1 MEDNRPA
8 GLSALWTISQSLHQ
22 GILVENQERRLIIV
36 NQVFC
41 DLFGI
46 PIAPEQLRGFDCAEA
61 ATQAAPLFEDTDG
74 FLERVNEVLANRTI
88 VRGELLKLRD
98 GRVFERDFV
107 PVIER
112 GQYRGH
118 VWTYEDVTSKQR
130 LEQAL
135 HDVAAMRGLILNSAL
150 DAVVTIDAMGC
161 IVEFNPSAESM
172 FGVTAESVQGR
183 MLEEIIIPERYR
195 DAHREGM
202 RHFRATGEGPVL
214 NRRLELTALR
224 CDGTEFPIEL
234 AIVPVPQPTGT
245 LFTAWLRD
253 ISERARSQSLLMRQE
268 QLAQAVAE
276 AATILLTCD
285 DLDIG
290 VQGVLASVGHAA
302 GASRVYMFRH
312 HDVAD
317 AMGTIS
323 QTMEW
328 CNEGVV
334 PQIDNPD
341 LQNMPWETGFERWYH
356 ELSAGACISGFIDTL
371 PAYEADFLRAQSIKA
386 IVVVPIFINQ
396 EFWGFMGFD
405 DCVGH
410 GWTSTEETSLRTLA
424 SNIGV
429 AIQRRRLER
438 ALRQSEDKLQKQLAE
453 LTAKSTELEVAT
465 ALIIKQEKL
474 ATLGTIAGSVAHE
487 INSPLGAILNSA
499 ERLLEQNSDNPE
511 TERNLR
517 LIERAALRMRDV
529 IQRLL
534 TSAGQRPSSVE
545 STSTDVVEA
554 MNDCLMLYGTHI
566 STLGITVQHIAD
578 TPVRVQIG
586 ATELS
591 QVLTNLL
598 VNARDAVMELPD
610 SSERLIT
617 AHTSI
622 QDSYGVFT
630 MTNNGPHI
638 AEDVLPT
645 IFDAFVS
652 TKESGKGTGLGLWIC
667 KSIASD
673 AGGTLTLENVPQGVR
688 ATMRLP
694 LIGRGK

>member
-1 MEDNRPA
+1 MNENRPA

-22 GILVENQERRLIIV
+22 GILVENEERRLVIV

-46 PIAPEQLRGFDCAEA
+46 PVPPEQLRGFDCSLAAE
-61 ATQAAPLFEDTDG
+61 QAAPLFEDPSGFIDG
-74 FLERVNEVLANRTI
+74 IQRVLADRLI
-88 VRGELLKLRD
+88 VRGELLRLRD

-112 GQYRGH
+112 GRYRGH

-135 HDVAAMRGLILNSAL
+135 HDVAAIRGLILNSAL
-150 DAVVTIDAMGC
+150 DAVVTIDSMGS
-161 IVEFNPSAESM
+161 IVEFNPAAESM
-172 FGVTAESVQGR
+172 FGVTAEAVHGR

-202 RHFRATGEGPVL
+202 RHFRNTGEGPVL

-224 CDGTEFPIEL
+224 ADGTEFPVEL

-253 ISERARSQSLLMRQE
+253 ISERAHAQSLLMRQE

-312 HDVAD
+312 HDVAG
-317 AMGTIS
+317 ALGTIS

-334 PQIDNPD
+334 PQISNPE
-341 LQNMPWETGFERWYH
+341 LQNMPWETGFERWFH
-356 ELSAGACISGFIDTL
+356 ELNAGASISGFVDTL
-371 PAYEADFLRAQSIKA
+371 PAFEAEFLRAQAIKA
-386 IVVVPIFINQ
+386 IVVVPMFINQ

-438 ALRQSEDKLQKQLAE
+438 ALRQSEDKLQKQLDE
-453 LTAKSTELEVAT
+453 LTAKSKELEVAT
-465 ALIIKQEKL
+465 ALIVKQEKL

-499 ERLLEQNSDNPE
+499 ERLLEQSPDNPE
-511 TERNLR
+511 VARNLR
-517 LIERAALRMRDV
+517 LIERAALRTRDV

-534 TSAGQRPSSVE
+534 ASSGQRA
-545 STSTDVVEA
+545 TSEETTNADIVEA

-566 STLGITVQHIAD
+566 STLGISVHHSGASS
-578 TPVRVQIG
+578 VRVG
-586 ATELS
+586 LGPTELS

-610 SSERLIT
+610 SSERQIT
-617 AHTSI
+617 ASTTI
-622 QDSYGVFT
+622 EGDNCVFT

-638 AEDVLPT
+638 PDDVLPT
-645 IFDAFVS
+645 IFEAFVS
-652 TKESGKGTGLGLWIC
+652 TKETGKGTGLGLWIS
-667 KSIASD
+667 KSIVSE
-673 AGGTLTLENVPQGVR
+673 AGGTLLLENVPQGVR

-694 LIGRGK
+694 LISGGK